1 MFALLMV
8 IMAGIVTPAHIS
20 PQTITPIPFDKINP
34 RANEFR
40 RLDKDGDEQITFT
53 EFILGDQHYI
63 EMQSAAFH
71 KLDEDGDGVVSRG
84 EYDSYYKKFDDDRRR
99 SDIERDRFFERL
111 NIVMVD
117 HRALG
122 ERWTPADTVL
132 PHVPST
138 PSARLALGEG

>member
-1 MFALLMV
+1 
-8 IMAGIVTPAHIS
+8 
-20 PQTITPIPFDKINP
+20 
-34 RANEFR
+34 EFR

-99 SDIERDRFFERL
+99 SDIERDRFFER
-111 NIVMVD
+111 
-117 HRALG
+117 
-122 ERWTPADTVL
+122 
-132 PHVPST
+132 
-138 PSARLALGEG
+138 